1 MSHHSTSESLRQQ
14 FMQEAGQRLLT
25 MFNNSKQR
33 IKASDAE
40 RFRLQ
45 GFMQAGVF
53 LGLSN
58 NHELQQLMEDMHQ
71 QVFAM
76 SIRERRL
83 QQEAGREGEGIDYS
97 FYDAPAFNRQSA
109 ATGEDEE

>member
-1 MSHHSTSESLRQQ
+1 MFNVLRITMSNNTAPATLRQQ
-14 FMQEAGQRLLT
+14 FIEEAKKRLLT

-53 LGLSN
+53 LGLSSN
-58 NHELQQLMEDMHQ
+58 SELKQLMEEMHQ
-71 QVFAM
+71 QVFSM

-83 QQEAGREGEGIDYS
+83 QQEAGRIAEGIDYS
-97 FYDAPAFNRQSA
+97 LYDQPTYSR
-109 ATGEDEE
+109 

>member
-1 MSHHSTSESLRQQ
+1 MSNNTTETTLRQQ
-14 FMQEAGQRLLT
+14 FMQETGQRLLT

-53 LGLSN
+53 LGLSSN
-58 NHELQQLMEDMHQ
+58 EELQKLMEKMHQ
-71 QVFAM
+71 QVFSM

-83 QQEAGREGEGIDYS
+83 QQEAGRISNSIDYS
-97 FYDAPAFNRQSA
+97 LYDAPAFSRQ
-109 ATGEDEE
+109 TPGLPDPE

>member
-1 MSHHSTSESLRQQ
+1 MSNNTAPATLRQQ
-14 FMQEAGQRLLT
+14 FIEEAKKRLLT

-53 LGLSN
+53 LGLSSN
-58 NHELQQLMEDMHQ
+58 SELKQLMEEMHQ
-71 QVFAM
+71 QVFSM

-83 QQEAGREGEGIDYS
+83 QQEAGRISNTVDYS
-97 FYDAPAFNRQSA
+97 FYDAPAFNRQ
-109 ATGEDEE
+109 TPGLPDPE

>member
-14 FMQEAGQRLLT
+14 FIEEAKQRLLT

-53 LGLSN
+53 LGLSSN
-58 NHELQQLMEDMHQ
+58 NELQQLMEEMHK
-71 QVFAM
+71 QVFSM

-83 QQEAGREGEGIDYS
+83 QQEAGRISNTVDYS
-97 FYDAPAFNRQSA
+97 FYDAPAFNRQTS
-109 ATGEDEE
+109 GLPDPE

>member
-1 MSHHSTSESLRQQ
+1 MSNNTAPATLRQQ
-14 FMQEAGQRLLT
+14 FIEEAKQRLLT

-53 LGLSN
+53 LGLSSN
-58 NHELQQLMEDMHQ
+58 SELKQLMEEMHQ
-71 QVFAM
+71 HVFAM

-83 QQEAGREGEGIDYS
+83 QQEAGRISNTVDYS
-97 FYDAPAFNRQSA
+97 FYDAPAFNRQ
-109 ATGEDEE
+109 TPGLPDPE

>member
-1 MSHHSTSESLRQQ
+1 MNNTTTATPLRQQ
-14 FMQEAGQRLLT
+14 FIEEAKQRLLT

-33 IKASDAE
+33 IKATDAE

-53 LGLSN
+53 LGLSSN
-58 NHELQQLMEDMHQ
+58 NELQQLMEEMHK
-71 QVFAM
+71 QVFSM

-83 QQEAGREGEGIDYS
+83 QQEAGRIAEGIDYS
-97 FYDAPAFNRQSA
+97 LYDQPTYSR
-109 ATGEDEE
+109 

>member
-1 MSHHSTSESLRQQ
+1 MNNTTTATTLRQQ
-14 FMQEAGQRLLT
+14 FIEEAKQRLLT

-58 NHELQQLMEDMHQ
+58 NNELQQLMEEMHK
-71 QVFAM
+71 QVFSM

-83 QQEAGREGEGIDYS
+83 QQEAGRISNTVDYS
-97 FYDAPAFNRQSA
+97 FYDAPAFNRQTS
-109 ATGEDEE
+109 GLPDPE

>member
-1 MSHHSTSESLRQQ
+1 MNNTATATTLRQQ
-14 FMQEAGQRLLT
+14 FIEEAKQRLLT

-33 IKASDAE
+33 IKATDAE

-53 LGLSN
+53 LGLSSN
-58 NHELQQLMEDMHQ
+58 NELQQLMEEMHK
-71 QVFAM
+71 QVFSM

-83 QQEAGREGEGIDYS
+83 QQEAGRISNTVDYS
-97 FYDAPAFNRQSA
+97 FYDAPAFNRQTS
-109 ATGEDEE
+109 GLPDPE